1 MAINSQEIDLIIK
14 AQLQGK
20 NTLGDLAKSIAE
32 VEKAIESQ
40 AQAAKRGEGSIDSL
54 QATLVQ
60 LKVAQ
65 DQLKD
70 QAATIGQFQRLTE
83 QIVKQQKAIQATKTA
98 YAELDEKII
107 KAGKST
113 ERQAERLQKL
123 TDATTR
129 QESTLNRQKTQ
140 YSQLSS
146 VLTKSGIDLGNL
158 AQAENLAR
166 ESAAKLGLAI
176 NKNQTSIRS
185 FNDDVKVANGEKLFQ
200 NQLQEAG
207 KLVKAQS
214 YIDFFT
220 DALNKADV
228 AAKKLATGNEL
239 TKIADEAVIAAR
251 GFTTLNNAVQP
262 KSTSSLKDT
271 IQGIIDP
278 ARQANKSLSDLENQA
293 NKLAKET
300 QGLTGPVKE
309 YSASLKELRAIQN
322 SLVNTSAKID
332 TFSGNIVSLRNAR
345 AEFSSARAEVLKYA
359 EAIRQ
364 SSDRNAE
371 LESKL
376 ASAQGRLRGAS
387 AALNEQ
393 VTRTRA
399 LREELRQTGVNTA
412 NLVQS
417 QQRLT
422 AVART
427 TTTTINGLNKA
438 VKTNGEETIRASK
451 SLGIFSNSGR
461 TTLSLTQRFRG
472 EILALSA
479 SYIGF
484 YGIIGQGKS
493 VLDAYNKKLAIQGQL
508 SLSVGNDTRKIAE
521 EYDYARGQADR
532 LGVAFDQF
540 ATGYAKFLASG
551 TTSGQS
557 KGTLRYIFESFIEV
571 GKVAR
576 LTEDQLD
583 GVFIALGQILSKG
596 KIQSEELRGQLG
608 DRIFGAFGIA
618 AQALKDKFPDF
629 DSALKKGLVGAE
641 YLNDIARVYKNIVA
655 PSLGIA
661 VDTIVSKQARLNT
674 AIFDFKVAV
683 AESGFADQFGI
694 LIGKLTSFFK
704 SEEGTAFAKKLGAA
718 FVALGEFAVFLLNHI
733 DEVVLALKTFVGLQV
748 VKWIIGVGLAF
759 KNLGTGII
767 KLGTDV
773 IGLVISFG
781 GILRVLKYALV
792 AFTGFALFLAGLEL
806 FKFFYDQFPGFKNF
820 IDNTLGQLQR
830 LIDKTLEYFGL
841 RDKTVTGSTPDNKAL
856 TGEEKRLADLKRV
869 AEEIQRI
876 QFNLDKPRITGGTD
890 LDRKSEENRNKR
902 LQKRLDDLKAEKKL
916 LEGLENK
923 TAVASPFV
931 PATNTNTG
939 KTGGLTEAQ
948 IESTRAKYES
958 LLSSVDSAL
967 NSLESKVS
975 KKIANTLQEKLE
987 AIKADYKNL
996 ENKINTLKPKDQV
1009 EPLARLKTARDS
1021 LVLDAIDENNNK
1033 IIAKKK
1039 ELEDSLAQL
1048 DGEASRKDK
1057 LSLQA
1062 RLDAIVAAQAA
1073 RFKEI
1078 ADFRQ
1083 LLIDS
1088 NQSPKPADDLKV
1100 NLNSTISGQKAN
1112 ETRLFFL
1119 DEIQRREQVINDLIS
1134 QRTSRIETL
1143 NEFQKAGLLTEYETL
1158 QKSGEV
1164 VRKLQPEIES
1174 LVNEAL
1180 AFAEANRKAFAPEVL
1195 DKFIAGITQAKFS
1208 YNSLKTELFTA
1219 NSLAEKLADGAT
1231 KAFETTGTA
1240 IGNAV
1245 TGIGSWQDA
1254 ILGLRNSF
1262 LQFAADFLRDI
1273 SLMII
1278 KAQILQAL
1286 QSAGVTEGSG
1296 GFLGKVAGF
1305 LNGLVGGPPLG
1316 STPANPIYTKEAK
1329 LGIGTGVT
1337 DAIVDPTK
1345 PVIDSFFESVKS
1357 GFNSLVN
1364 IGSSVFDA
1372 IGGFISKLFSS
1383 VGGGGGDAIG
1393 GLFASLL
1400 GGIFHDGGLVGASGG
1415 RSRNISPLEFIGAP
1429 RYHSGGVPGLA
1440 PDEYASILQKNEEVL
1455 SADNPRNILNGGSG
1469 KSGATSPSAPQNLKI
1484 MNFIDSPSVLSE
1496 ALSTQ
1501 EGTKAIVNF
1510 IRANKT
1516 QVKGAL
1522 G

>member
-70 QAATIGQFQRLTE
+70 QAATIGQFQRLNE
-83 QIVKQQKAIQATKTA
+83 QIVKQQKAIQATKNA

-146 VLTKSGIDLGNL
+146 VLTESGIDLGNL

-176 NKNQTSIRS
+176 NKNQASIRS
-185 FNDDVKVANGEKLFQ
+185 FNDDVKVANSEKLFQ

-293 NKLAKET
+293 KKLAKET

-332 TFSGNIVSLRNAR
+332 TFSGQIVSLRNAR

-371 LESKL
+371 LESNL

-412 NLVQS
+412 NLAQS

-438 VKTNGEETIRASK
+438 VKTNGEETLRAAK

-493 VLDAYNKKLAIQGQL
+493 VLDAYNKKLAIQSQL
-508 SLSVGNDTRKIAE
+508 SLSVGNDTRKIAD

-551 TTSGQS
+551 TTAGQS
-557 KGTLRYIFESFIEV
+557 TGTLRFIFESFTEV

-576 LTEDQLD
+576 LTQDELD
-583 GVFIALGQILSKG
+583 GVFKALGQILSKG
-596 KIQSEELRGQLG
+596 KIQAEELRGQLG

-629 DSALKKGLVGAE
+629 DEALKKGLVGAE
-641 YLNDIARVYKNIVA
+641 YLNDIARVYKEIVA
-655 PSLGIA
+655 PGLGIA
-661 VDTIVSKQARLNT
+661 VDNITSKQARLTT

-694 LIGKLTSFFK
+694 LIGELTTFFK
-704 SEEGTAFAKKLGAA
+704 SEDGTEFAKKLGAA
-718 FVALGEFAVFLLNHI
+718 FVSLGKFAVFLLNNI
-733 DEVVLALKTFVGLQV
+733 DGVVLALKVFVGLQV
-748 VKWIIGVGLAF
+748 VKSIVGIGISF
-759 KNLGTGII
+759 KNLATGAAVLFTSLGGLIGII
-767 KLGTDV
+767 RIVTL
-773 IGLVISFG
+773 
-781 GILRVLKYALV
+781 
-792 AFTGFALFLAGLEL
+792 AFTGFFLLFVGIEV
-806 FKFFYDQFPGFKNF
+806 FKFFYNQFPGFKNF
-820 IDNTLGQLQR
+820 VDNTIAQLQR

-890 LDRKSEENRNKR
+890 QDKKSDENRNKR
-902 LQKRLDDLKAEKKL
+902 LQKRLDDLKVEKKL
-916 LEGLENK
+916 LEGLEKK

-931 PATNTNTG
+931 PATKTNTG

-948 IESTRAKYES
+948 IESTKAKYES

-975 KKIANTLQEKLE
+975 KKIASTLQEKL
-987 AIKADYKNL
+987 AAVKADYENL
-996 ENKINTLKPKDQV
+996 ENKINTLKPKDRA

-1021 LVLDAIDENNNK
+1021 LVSDVIDENNKN
-1033 IIAKKK
+1033 IVDKKK

-1048 DGEASRKDK
+1048 DGQAAKKEK

-1088 NQSPKPADDLKV
+1088 NQSPQPADDLKV
-1100 NLNSTISGQKAN
+1100 NLNSTISDQKAN

-1180 AFAEANRKAFAPEVL
+1180 AFAEANRQAFAPEVIE
-1195 DKFIAGITQAKFS
+1195 KFIAGITQAKLS
-1208 YNSLKTELFTA
+1208 YNGLKTELFTA
-1219 NSLAEKLADGAT
+1219 NSLAEQLANGAT
-1231 KAFETTGTA
+1231 QAFDNTSIA

-1254 ILGLRNSF
+1254 IIGLRNSF

-1286 QSAGVTEGSG
+1286 RSAGVTEGSG
-1296 GFLGKVAGF
+1296 GILGKVAGF
-1305 LNGLVGGPPLG
+1305 LNGAVGGKPG
-1316 STPANPIYTKEAK
+1316 DSPANPIYTKEAK
-1329 LGIGTGVT
+1329 LGIGSGGATGVT

-1345 PVIDSFFESVKS
+1345 PILDSFFESVKS
-1357 GFNSLVN
+1357 GFNSLVD

-1383 VGGGGGDAIG
+1383 ASGGGGGG
-1393 GLFASLL
+1393 GFIASLL
-1400 GGIFHDGGLVGASGG
+1400 GSIFHDGGLVGASGG

-1455 SADNPRNILNGGSG
+1455 SADNPRNILNGGAG
-1469 KSGATSPSAPQNLKI
+1469 TGGASSPAAPQNLKI
-1484 MNFIDSPSVLSE
+1484 MNFIDSSSVLSE

-1501 EGTKAIVNF
+1501 DGTKAIVNF